1 MPGPAHASLEP
12 SPWVRRWAHLI
23 APGATVLDVACGS
36 GRHMRWLAARGH
48 RVTGVDRDAAAVEAL
63 RDVGELVVA
72 DIEGGPWPFAGRR
85 FGAVVVT
92 NYLRRALTPALFAS
106 LEPGGVYL
114 HETFAEGN
122 ASVGKPSNPAFLLG
136 RGELLTACAGLRIVA
151 YEDGYLD
158 SPPRFVQRIAAL
170 REDLPARAAPAPML
184 PPRYP
189 LVAPG

>member
-1 MPGPAHASLEP
+1 MTEPAHASLEP

-48 RVTGVDRDAAAVEAL
+48 KMSGVDRDAAALDAL
-63 RDVGELVVA
+63 RDIGEAVVA
-72 DIEGGPWPFAGRR
+72 DIEGGPWPFTGRR
-85 FGAVVVT
+85 FGAVVLT
-92 NYLRRALTPALFAS
+92 NYLWRALTPTLLAS

-136 RGELLTACAGLRIVA
+136 HGELLSACAGLRIVA
-151 YEDGYLD
+151 YEDGFLD
-158 SPPRFVQRIAAL
+158 TPQRFVQRIAAL
-170 REDLPARAAPAPML
+170 REDLPARAAPTPML
-184 PPRYP
+184 PQRYP